1 MWSVIEKK
9 LSSYPERL
17 RVARVLIEN
26 GFSVKSGK
34 IFCNNIAISKAEI
47 ARVAGVDRRTVT
59 QTIQTIEKDETLR
72 PLFQNLRNA
81 GHSLKDL
88 VKFLGFGALEIVPK
102 DARTPGILAEAATL
116 LAKRGISIRQAVV
129 DDPELSP
136 EPRLTLI
143 AESKIP
149 GELVQDVLRIK
160 GVDKV
165 LIY

>member
-1 MWSVIEKK
+1 MWGKIEKK

-26 GFSVKSGK
+26 GFSVKNGK
-34 IFCNNIAISKAEI
+34 IFCNNIAISKAEV

-59 QTIQTIEKDETLR
+59 QTIQTIEQDETLR
-72 PLFQNLRNA
+72 PLFQHLRNA

-88 VKFLGFGALEIVPK
+88 VKFLGFGA
-102 DARTPGILAEAATL
+102 EAASQ
-116 LAKRGISIRQAVV
+116 LAKRGISIRQAIV

-149 GELVQDVLRIK
+149 GELVQDVLKIR